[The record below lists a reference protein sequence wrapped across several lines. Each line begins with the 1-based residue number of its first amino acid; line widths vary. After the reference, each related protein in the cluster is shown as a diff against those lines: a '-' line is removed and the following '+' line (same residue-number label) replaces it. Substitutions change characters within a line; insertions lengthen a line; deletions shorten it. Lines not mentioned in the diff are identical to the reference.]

1 MSLTDEI
8 MAKAAQRLGRSAPS
22 RPNNSKGHTDQD
34 QPIEMFG
41 HRPSGAADCGRVA
54 LLRNPSGQAVAA
66 RLFCKRKT
74 CPDCGPFRVRRLALH
89 YREAI
94 GDTPVVRFLVERAK
108 WPTRAR
114 QLSRSKASYLRIPA
128 PGATYV
134 VFATAGPGEPVTDLG
149 ATLDAAFAAMPAG
162 DAKGRPD
169 TARVSSSRCWAESKP
184 VRAGTGSG
192 RGDDQGKWEL
202 VGLAGVSLDQVV
214 KVAQE
219 HGLYLG
225 PVDARDLAAAWAE
238 AHLLRL
244 PPAGTPEYLRFTNSI
259 RLHWPARHRRG
270 VDLAA

>member
-1 MSLTDEI
+1 
-8 MAKAAQRLGRSAPS
+8 
-22 RPNNSKGHTDQD
+22 
-34 QPIEMFG
+34 MFG

-54 LLRNPSGQAVAA
+54 LLRNPAGQAVAA

-74 CPDCGPFRVRRLALH
+74 CPDCAPFRVRRLAQH

-108 WPTRAR
+108 WPTTAR
-114 QLSRSKASYLRIPA
+114 RLSRQGASYLRIPA
-128 PGATYV
+128 PGDRYV
-134 VFATAGPGEPVTDLG
+134 VVATTGPGEPVDDLA
-149 ATLDAAFAAMPAG
+149 ATLNAAFAAMPAG

-169 TARVSSSRCWAESKP
+169 AARVSSSRCWAETRTPDHVS
-184 VRAGTGSG
+184 GNSG
-192 RGDDQGKWEL
+192 RDDDEGRWEL

-214 KVAQE
+214 KVAKE

-225 PVDARDLAAAWAE
+225 PVDAREMAVAWAE

-244 PPAGTPEYLRFTNSI
+244 PPAGTAEYLRFTTSI

-270 VDLAA
+270 EGLAA